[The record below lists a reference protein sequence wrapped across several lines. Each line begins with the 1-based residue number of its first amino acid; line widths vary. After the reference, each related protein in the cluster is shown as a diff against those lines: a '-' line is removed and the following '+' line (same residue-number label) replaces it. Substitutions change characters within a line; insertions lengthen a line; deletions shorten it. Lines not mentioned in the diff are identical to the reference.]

1 MTFPRIS
8 SLVLAIGGS
17 FWAVVLLGFTFH
29 VLPYTAGSAR
39 GLLVLLIWVPGF
51 LAWYAYIRH
60 AFGHYLFRQARVTW
74 LVSLAANTWSLFLI
88 GGRVS
93 IALAW
98 IIFAL
103 VLSLACAIK
112 EWKLREPEQR
122 IATHAAGEEFRKLL
136 DEHRKKER

>member
-8 SLVLAIGGS
+8 SLVLATGGS
-17 FWAVVLLGFTFH
+17 FWALALLRFTFH
-29 VLPYTAGSAR
+29 ILPYSANSGS

-51 LAWYAYIRH
+51 FAWYGYIRH
-60 AFGHYLFRQARVTW
+60 AFGHYLFHQARFTW

-88 GGRVS
+88 GGRVG

-112 EWKLREPEQR
+112 EWKLREPER
-122 IATHAAGEEFRKLL
+122 KIPAHVTGEEYRKLL
-136 DEHRKKER
+136 GEHRKKER